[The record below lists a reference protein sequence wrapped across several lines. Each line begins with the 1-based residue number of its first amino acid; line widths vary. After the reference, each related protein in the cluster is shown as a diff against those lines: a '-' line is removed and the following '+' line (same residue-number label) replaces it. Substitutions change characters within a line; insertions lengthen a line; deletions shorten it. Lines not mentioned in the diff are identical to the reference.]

1 MKSSVNQKEK
11 KPQFSNILYNPTHFL
26 GVSDLTGSTVLTTV
40 KLLSS
45 SILTIIPFT
54 VLELYPLENVQ
65 NVKNKS
71 KKIWN
76 TNIHCFDDDAFLHL
90 LMSYS
95 SWKCENKDSFHLT
108 QTVFLYVLTTDN
120 AEWFCLSIN
129 VEYIKIIGFIQKM
142 TDSFNTNYDFYEYSF

>member
-1 MKSSVNQKEK
+1 MSKCKKASSSKQCS
-11 KPQFSNILYNPTHFL
+11 FIWL
-26 GVSDLTGSTVLTTV
+26 LTTV

-90 LMSYS
+90 LMSYIPL
-95 SWKCENKDSFHLT
+95 ENVKTKIVFIWHKPCSYMLRTKPFIYNQNTWNKTIISISIEFFYYLKLGSYLKVPQCVSLSFLKT
-108 QTVFLYVLTTDN
+108 DKMNGLVLT
-120 AEWFCLSIN
+120 
-129 VEYIKIIGFIQKM
+129 
-142 TDSFNTNYDFYEYSF
+142 